1 MKGEDDHRVDRSN
14 ERWKV
19 KGVAWRVLFYVLGAY
34 AFLNV
39 VGFLAARAQ
48 E

>member
-1 MKGEDDHRVDRSN
+1 MNGEDRPTEEVS
-14 ERWKV
+14 ERWKM

-39 VGFLAARAQ
+39 VGFLSAHAQ

>member
-1 MKGEDDHRVDRSN
+1 MNSEDDRTDRVT

-19 KGVAWRVLFYVLGAY
+19 RGVAWRVFFYVLGAY
-34 AFLNV
+34 AFLNL
-39 VGFLAARAQ
+39 VGLLSAHAQ

>member
-1 MKGEDDHRVDRSN
+1 VKSEDRPVDQAG
-14 ERWKV
+14 ERWKL
-19 KGVAWRVLFYVLGAY
+19 KGVAWRVFFYVLGAY

-39 VGFLAARAQ
+39 VGLLSAHAQ

>member
-1 MKGEDDHRVDRSN
+1 MKREDRPADRVD
-14 ERWKV
+14 ERWKL
-19 KGVAWRVLFYVLGAY
+19 KGVALRVFFYVLGAY

-39 VGFLAARAQ
+39 VGLLSAHAQ

>member
-1 MKGEDDHRVDRSN
+1 MNSEDDRTDRVT
-14 ERWKV
+14 ERWKA
-19 KGVAWRVLFYVLGAY
+19 KGVAWRVFFYVLGAY

-39 VGFLAARAQ
+39 VGLLSAHAQ

>member
-1 MKGEDDHRVDRSN
+1 MNGEDHRTDQVN

-19 KGVAWRVLFYVLGAY
+19 KGAAWRVFFYVLGAY

-39 VGFLAARAQ
+39 VGFLSAHAQ